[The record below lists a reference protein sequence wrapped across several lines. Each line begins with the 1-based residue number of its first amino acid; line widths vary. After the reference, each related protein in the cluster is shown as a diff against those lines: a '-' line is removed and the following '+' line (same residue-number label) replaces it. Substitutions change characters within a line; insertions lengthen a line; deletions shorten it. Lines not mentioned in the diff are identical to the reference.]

1 MRWLIVAALLLFS
14 GCEDRFRYPCQD
26 PANANLPECQLD
38 ACKATRTCAKMMT
51 HGPQK

>member
-26 PANANLPECQLD
+26 PANAHLPECQLD
-38 ACKATRTCAKMMT
+38 ACKATRTCAEMTT